1 MLNVDVTKDDIIE
14 IEKKIIPTFINKYK
28 SEIVS
33 PVALIVPL
41 QAILEKVDEIKKAM
55 NENE

>member
-1 MLNVDVTKDDIIE
+1 MNVEVSKEDIKE

-33 PVALIVPL
+33 PVALIVSL

-55 NENE
+55 DENE

>member
-41 QAILEKVDEIKKAM
+41 QAILEKVDKIKKAM
-55 NENE
+55 EE